1 MLTRNKPLTSLQLE
15 LLKIYSFGIQDE
27 QLLEIKQLL
36 ARYFAQKATE
46 EADQLWEKKG
56 WTNET
61 MNEWLKSD

>member
-1 MLTRNKPLTSLQLE
+1 MLTQDKPLTGLQLE

-27 QLLEIKQLL
+27 QLIEIKQLL

-46 EADQLWEKKG
+46 EADRLWEERG

-61 MNEWLKSD
+61 MNEWLKGE